1 VPFDPPRGRCGLKG
15 KAVCDVEDQQNVR
28 ALLAVLDSAPD
39 RITVQRARSGYGRA
53 DPSSAAEA
61 ALTLETA
68 GVREELAELRVLASK
83 PIENEDEDEDEDGYW

>member
-1 VPFDPPRGRCGLKG
+1 MPSVPRRGRCGLKG
-15 KAVCDVEDQQNVR
+15 NAACDVEDQQKVR

-53 DPSSAAEA
+53 PSSAAEA

-68 GVREELAELRVLASK
+68 GVREELAELRALASK
-83 PIENEDEDEDEDGYW
+83 PIENEDEDDDEDGYW